1 MACCSQTA
9 RQPRLLEFEISG
21 DDACFELD
29 AAAKRFDLN
38 SEFDNDSGD
47 VACLELDAAA
57 MGFDL
62 NSEFHNISGDDA
74 GIVLDAAAKSFD
86 LNSEFEPTSMSH
98 GCVCRGVRG
107 PSRLTSQ

>member
-9 RQPRLLEFEISG
+9 RQPSLLEFE
-21 DDACFELD
+21 
-29 AAAKRFDLN
+29 
-38 SEFDNDSGD
+38 
-47 VACLELDAAA
+47 
-57 MGFDL
+57 
-62 NSEFHNISGDDA
+62 ISGDDA

>member
-1 MACCSQTA
+1 MACCLQTA
-9 RQPRLLEFEISG
+9 RQPSLLEFEISG

-29 AAAKRFDLN
+29 AAAM
-38 SEFDNDSGD
+38 S
-47 VACLELDAAA
+47 
-57 MGFDL
+57 FDL